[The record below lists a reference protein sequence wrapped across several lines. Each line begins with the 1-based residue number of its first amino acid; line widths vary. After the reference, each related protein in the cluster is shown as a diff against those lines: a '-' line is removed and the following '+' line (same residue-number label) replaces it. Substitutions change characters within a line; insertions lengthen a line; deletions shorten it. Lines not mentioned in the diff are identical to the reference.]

1 MNEFGDQ
8 NKSKKNNKYTNPSK
22 EDIIN
27 QAYKV
32 HSQDNKITR

>member
-1 MNEFGDQ
+1 MKGFREQ
-8 NKSKKNNKYTNPSK
+8 NKSKKKNKYTNTSK

>member
-1 MNEFGDQ
+1 MKGFGEQ
-8 NKSKKNNKYTNPSK
+8 NKSKKKKNKYTNTSK

-32 HSQDNKITR
+32 HS